1 MSRALHIG
9 SVSSHRFAALPSLPL
24 AAAGAVVLSALPLA
38 AVAAW
43 QIDQS
48 AYNAYLCQQVRVAQA
63 CMAPARTGNF
73 ASRAECESARSGGRM
88 GSDLQWLSRTRC
100 VERPDAA
107 AAKPPAKPPPAA
119 ERSAPRD
126 ESTQRDAER
135 FEQQRRELLAKL
147 KIPDRGTPQPP
158 TPRSTGALRELQCAA
173 GWALS
178 AARAASLDAAR
189 RDAQRSADASGARA
203 GDCPPAPS
211 GPILIPTR
219 ARDDA
224 PPDAAIYRE
233 IIEQAQALQSRLAK
247 NRETIEAT
255 RARRART
262 EQALAQ
268 LKGKTGAEARDDDA
282 QRRAQEALAAVER
295 LERELAQLD
304 AQLAQA
310 EQEQQQL
317 AGQLEALERK
327 YEAAQ
332 ARNAPAGAEARK

>member
-1 MSRALHIG
+1 L
-9 SVSSHRFAALPSLPL
+9 
-24 AAAGAVVLSALPLA
+24 ALPLNA
-38 AVAAW
+38 AATW

-63 CMAPARTGNF
+63 CMAPARTGYF

-100 VERPDAA
+100 VERPDAVRPRTA
-107 AAKPPAKPPPAA
+107 PPPEAQ
-119 ERSAPRD
+119 RSDPRD
-126 ESTQRDAER
+126 ESAQRDAER

-147 KIPDRGTPQPP
+147 KSPDRGTPQAPA
-158 TPRSTGALRELQCAA
+158 TRGAGALRELQCAA
-173 GWALS
+173 AWALS

-189 RDAQRSADASGARA
+189 RDAQRGADASGART
-203 GDCPPAPS
+203 GECPPAPS
-211 GPILIPTR
+211 GPIPIPTP
-219 ARDDA
+219 ALDDS

-255 RARRART
+255 RARRTRT

-268 LKGKTGAEARDDDA
+268 LKGKTGAQARDDDA

-304 AQLAQA
+304 GQLAQA
-310 EQEQQQL
+310 EQEQRQL
-317 AGQLEALERK
+317 ANQLEALERK

-332 ARNAPAGAEARK
+332 ARNAPAGAEVKK

>member
-1 MSRALHIG
+1 MSRVLQVG
-9 SVSSHRFAALPSLPL
+9 SVSSYRFAAFPSLPL
-24 AAAGAVVLSALPLA
+24 AAAGAIVFLALPPRA
-38 AVAAW
+38 FASW

-63 CMAPARTGNF
+63 CVAPARTGNF

-107 AAKPPAKPPPAA
+107 AAKPPAAPPAP

-126 ESTQRDAER
+126 EPARRDAER

-147 KIPDRGTPQPP
+147 KVPDRGTPQPP
-158 TPRSTGALRELQCAA
+158 TSRSAGALRELQCAA

-189 RDAQRSADASGARA
+189 REAQRGADASGARA

-211 GPILIPTR
+211 GPIPVPTP
-219 ARDDA
+219 ALDDS

-268 LKGKTGAEARDDDA
+268 LKGKTVAEARDDDA

-332 ARNAPAGAEARK
+332 ARSAPAGAEVKK

>member
-1 MSRALHIG
+1 MTRALHIG
-9 SVSSHRFAALPSLPL
+9 SVSSYRLATRPSLTL
-24 AAAGAVVLSALPLA
+24 AAAGALVFSALPLN

-63 CMAPARTGNF
+63 CTAPARTGNF
-73 ASRAECESARSGGRM
+73 ASLAECESARSRGRM
-88 GSDLQWLSRTRC
+88 GSDWQWLSRTRC

-107 AAKPPAKPPPAA
+107 AAKPPAAPPPAA
-119 ERSAPRD
+119 DRSAPRD
-126 ESTQRDAER
+126 ESARRDDER
-135 FEQQRRELLAKL
+135 FERERRELLAKL
-147 KIPDRGTPQPP
+147 KIPDRGAPQPP
-158 TPRSTGALRELQCAA
+158 AARSAGALRELQCAA

-189 RDAQRSADASGARA
+189 RDAQRGADASGARA
-203 GDCPPAPS
+203 GDCPPAPR
-211 GPILIPTR
+211 GPIPIPTP
-219 ARDDA
+219 ALDDET
-224 PPDAAIYRE
+224 PDAAVYRE
-233 IIEQAQALQSRLAK
+233 IIEQAQALRSRLAR
-247 NRETIEAT
+247 NRETIEAA

-268 LKGKTGAEARDDDA
+268 LKGKTAAEAHDADA

-310 EQEQQQL
+310 EQEQRQL
-317 AGQLEALERK
+317 ANQLEALERK

-332 ARNAPAGAEARK
+332 ARNAPAGAEVKK

>member
-73 ASRAECESARSGGRM
+73 ASRAECESARSRGRM
-88 GSDLQWLSRTRC
+88 GSDWQWLSRTRC

-107 AAKPPAKPPPAA
+107 AAKPPPAA

-126 ESTQRDAER
+126 ESTQRDAEC

-147 KIPDRGTPQPP
+147 KMPDRGTPQPP
-158 TPRSTGALRELQCAA
+158 TARSAGALHELQCAA

-189 RDAQRSADASGARA
+189 RDAHRSADASGARA

-211 GPILIPTR
+211 GPIPIPTP
-219 ARDDA
+219 ALDDA
-224 PPDAAIYRE
+224 PPDAAIYRA

-332 ARNAPAGAEARK
+332 ARNAPASAEARK

>member
-1 MSRALHIG
+1 MSRALHVG
-9 SVSSHRFAALPSLPL
+9 SVSSHRFAARPSLPL

-63 CMAPARTGNF
+63 CMASARTGNF
-73 ASRAECESARSGGRM
+73 ASRAECESARSRGRM
-88 GSDLQWLSRTRC
+88 GSDWQWLSRTRC

-107 AAKPPAKPPPAA
+107 AAKSPSAA

-135 FEQQRRELLAKL
+135 FEQQRHELLAKL
-147 KIPDRGTPQPP
+147 KMPDRGTPQPP
-158 TPRSTGALRELQCAA
+158 TARSAGALRELQCAA

-211 GPILIPTR
+211 GPIPIPTP
-219 ARDDA
+219 ALDDA

-247 NRETIEAT
+247 NREAIEAT

-268 LKGKTGAEARDDDA
+268 LKGKTGAETRDDNA

-295 LERELAQLD
+295 LERELTQLD